1 MSMEKQKIF
10 WVILSV
16 TVFVV
21 VVLVVGLFLLKG
33 RPDGLVRQ
41 PAAPPAA
48 GSSTGIYEF
57 GRSASPAGGDTEVLR
72 FVIGDGGETE
82 PPEAGPEGSGSAAAP
97 SASAPTVEPAPVK
110 PAAPAPSKP
119 AVTPPSK
126 PASSA
131 AASTAAAAAA
141 RGPEYW
147 IQTGSYKSQSRA
159 EELSQSLAAK
169 GLAGRVFS
177 FAMNSETYFRVRIG
191 PYANR
196 QEADKFL
203 AIVKRIE
210 GLEASY
216 ISLVS
221 ASRSA
226 N

>member
-33 RPDGLVRQ
+33 RPDALARE
-41 PAAPPAA
+41 PEAPPAA

-82 PPEAGPEGSGSAAAP
+82 PPEAGPEESGSAAAP

-119 AVTPPSK
+119 AVTPPAR

-177 FAMNSETYFRVRIG
+177 FAMSGQTYFRVRIG